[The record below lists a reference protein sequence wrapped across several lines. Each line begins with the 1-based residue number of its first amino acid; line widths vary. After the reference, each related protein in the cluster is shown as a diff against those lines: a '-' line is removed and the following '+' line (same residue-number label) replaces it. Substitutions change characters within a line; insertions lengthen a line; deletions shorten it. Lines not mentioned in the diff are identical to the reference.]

1 MTKKDIEIGF
11 WRFNDGFWPSRMTI
25 EDTDIFETDR
35 LIVGLS
41 TLEQEIRPLSA
52 TKKRELRRVWSETL
66 PKLDNVKY
74 LMTTH
79 QIDQSFFESIC
90 QMQNLEGLYIKWGK
104 VESLDCISKLTKLKH
119 LYFGSNPRLK
129 SVDGISK
136 LKNLETLE
144 IENFQKVDD
153 FNKISALK
161 NLQSLNISTS
171 MDGPSIKM
179 NDLEFLIELKNLLVL
194 ELGISLKNKDIR
206 PIFYL
211 DKLVKLYIPE
221 SLIKPYNKR
230 DLKKIFKNLKYG
242 NLVD

>member
-1 MTKKDIEIGF
+1 MTNKDIEIGF

-25 EDTDIFETDR
+25 EDTDIFKTDR

-129 SVDGISK
+129 SIDGISK
-136 LKNLETLE
+136 LKSLETLE
-144 IENFQKVDD
+144 IENFQNVED
-153 FNKISALK
+153 FDRISALK
-161 NLQSLNISTS
+161 NLQSLNISKS
-171 MDGPSIKM
+171 IDGPSIKI
-179 NDLEFLIELKNLLVL
+179 NDLEFLKELTNLKVL
-194 ELGISLKNKDIR
+194 ILGISLKNKDIK
-206 PIFYL
+206 PIFNL
-211 DKLVKLYIPE
+211 DKLVKLYFPE
-221 SLIKPYNKR
+221 SLIKPYDQK
-230 DLKKIFKNLKYG
+230 DLRKIFKHLKYG
-242 NLVD
+242 TLIN